1 MAIHKLRILP
11 IFLLITGLTLTS
23 GCKKKDMSL
32 RLNEP
37 RNIRGVVSY
46 KRSFP
51 DLNDKHLEVAKAVG
65 IRPLEDREEAESMKE
80 KLTHITDNE
89 FYVVDSLTHSI
100 PYLVPR
106 ASALLDT
113 IGSNFLDS
121 LAAKGLNPN
130 QVIVTSVLRTQSDVK
145 RLRRRNGNASANSAH
160 CFGATFDVSWKRF
173 KKVEDEDGR
182 PLQDV
187 GSDTLKL
194 VLSEVLRDLRQA
206 EKCYIKY
213 ELKHS
218 ALAIDGCCPKFLFF
232 PMRRRILMQLTYT
245 GEDFEYHFGKP
256 LTLPRC
262 KWKVKETN
270 KRFIWHFK
278 AQNRTSVIRIS
289 GSCSK
294 EQMMPLLYENPD
306 GKVSPAPLWEGGTA
320 VGTIELYRR
329 VGGSLELID
338 RLQFENGLCAYQ
350 RF

>member
-1 MAIHKLRILP
+1 MTIQKLRILP
-11 IFLLITGLTLTS
+11 LFSLIIGFATLTS

-32 RLNEP
+32 KLNEP

-51 DLNDKHLEVAKAVG
+51 DLNDKHLEAAKAVG
-65 IRPLEDREEAESMKE
+65 IRPLEDREAAEDMKE
-80 KLTHITDNE
+80 KLTHIIDNE

-130 QVIVTSVLRTQSDVK
+130 QVIVTSVLRTQGDVK
-145 RLRRRNGNASANSAH
+145 RLRRRNVNASANSAH

-173 KKVEDEDGR
+173 KKVEDKDGR

-213 ELKHS
+213 ELKQ
-218 ALAIDGCCPKFLFF
+218 GCFH
-232 PMRRRILMQLTYT
+232 I
-245 GEDFEYHFGKP
+245 
-256 LTLPRC
+256 
-262 KWKVKETN
+262 
-270 KRFIWHFK
+270 
-278 AQNRTSVIRIS
+278 
-289 GSCSK
+289 
-294 EQMMPLLYENPD
+294 
-306 GKVSPAPLWEGGTA
+306 TA
-320 VGTIELYRR
+320 R
-329 VGGSLELID
+329 
-338 RLQFENGLCAYQ
+338 
-350 RF
+350 

>member
-213 ELKHS
+213 ELKH
-218 ALAIDGCCPKFLFF
+218 GCFH
-232 PMRRRILMQLTYT
+232 I
-245 GEDFEYHFGKP
+245 
-256 LTLPRC
+256 
-262 KWKVKETN
+262 
-270 KRFIWHFK
+270 
-278 AQNRTSVIRIS
+278 
-289 GSCSK
+289 
-294 EQMMPLLYENPD
+294 
-306 GKVSPAPLWEGGTA
+306 TA
-320 VGTIELYRR
+320 R
-329 VGGSLELID
+329 
-338 RLQFENGLCAYQ
+338 
-350 RF
+350 

>member
-1 MAIHKLRILP
+1 MTIHKLRILP

-130 QVIVTSVLRTQSDVK
+130 QMIVTSVLRTQSDVK

-213 ELKHS
+213 ELKQ
-218 ALAIDGCCPKFLFF
+218 GCFH
-232 PMRRRILMQLTYT
+232 I
-245 GEDFEYHFGKP
+245 
-256 LTLPRC
+256 
-262 KWKVKETN
+262 
-270 KRFIWHFK
+270 
-278 AQNRTSVIRIS
+278 
-289 GSCSK
+289 
-294 EQMMPLLYENPD
+294 
-306 GKVSPAPLWEGGTA
+306 TA
-320 VGTIELYRR
+320 R
-329 VGGSLELID
+329 
-338 RLQFENGLCAYQ
+338 
-350 RF
+350 

>member
-182 PLQDV
+182 ALQDV

-213 ELKHS
+213 ELKQ
-218 ALAIDGCCPKFLFF
+218 GCFH
-232 PMRRRILMQLTYT
+232 I
-245 GEDFEYHFGKP
+245 
-256 LTLPRC
+256 
-262 KWKVKETN
+262 
-270 KRFIWHFK
+270 
-278 AQNRTSVIRIS
+278 
-289 GSCSK
+289 
-294 EQMMPLLYENPD
+294 
-306 GKVSPAPLWEGGTA
+306 TA
-320 VGTIELYRR
+320 R
-329 VGGSLELID
+329 
-338 RLQFENGLCAYQ
+338 
-350 RF
+350 

>member
-11 IFLLITGLTLTS
+11 IFLLITGLTFTS

-173 KKVEDEDGR
+173 KKVEDENGR

-213 ELKHS
+213 ELKQ
-218 ALAIDGCCPKFLFF
+218 GCFH
-232 PMRRRILMQLTYT
+232 I
-245 GEDFEYHFGKP
+245 
-256 LTLPRC
+256 
-262 KWKVKETN
+262 
-270 KRFIWHFK
+270 
-278 AQNRTSVIRIS
+278 
-289 GSCSK
+289 
-294 EQMMPLLYENPD
+294 
-306 GKVSPAPLWEGGTA
+306 TA
-320 VGTIELYRR
+320 R
-329 VGGSLELID
+329 
-338 RLQFENGLCAYQ
+338 
-350 RF
+350 

>member
-80 KLTHITDNE
+80 KLTHITDNV

-213 ELKHS
+213 ELKQ
-218 ALAIDGCCPKFLFF
+218 GCFH
-232 PMRRRILMQLTYT
+232 I
-245 GEDFEYHFGKP
+245 
-256 LTLPRC
+256 
-262 KWKVKETN
+262 
-270 KRFIWHFK
+270 
-278 AQNRTSVIRIS
+278 
-289 GSCSK
+289 
-294 EQMMPLLYENPD
+294 
-306 GKVSPAPLWEGGTA
+306 TA
-320 VGTIELYRR
+320 R
-329 VGGSLELID
+329 
-338 RLQFENGLCAYQ
+338 
-350 RF
+350 

>member
-1 MAIHKLRILP
+1 MTIHKLRILP

-106 ASALLDT
+106 ASALIDT

-173 KKVEDEDGR
+173 KKVEDENGR

-213 ELKHS
+213 ELKQ
-218 ALAIDGCCPKFLFF
+218 GCFH
-232 PMRRRILMQLTYT
+232 I
-245 GEDFEYHFGKP
+245 
-256 LTLPRC
+256 
-262 KWKVKETN
+262 
-270 KRFIWHFK
+270 
-278 AQNRTSVIRIS
+278 
-289 GSCSK
+289 
-294 EQMMPLLYENPD
+294 
-306 GKVSPAPLWEGGTA
+306 TA
-320 VGTIELYRR
+320 R
-329 VGGSLELID
+329 
-338 RLQFENGLCAYQ
+338 
-350 RF
+350 

>member
-1 MAIHKLRILP
+1 MTIHKLRILP

-51 DLNDKHLEVAKAVG
+51 DLNDKHLEVAKTVG

-173 KKVEDEDGR
+173 KKVENEDGR

-213 ELKHS
+213 ELKQ
-218 ALAIDGCCPKFLFF
+218 GCFH
-232 PMRRRILMQLTYT
+232 I
-245 GEDFEYHFGKP
+245 
-256 LTLPRC
+256 
-262 KWKVKETN
+262 
-270 KRFIWHFK
+270 
-278 AQNRTSVIRIS
+278 
-289 GSCSK
+289 
-294 EQMMPLLYENPD
+294 
-306 GKVSPAPLWEGGTA
+306 TA
-320 VGTIELYRR
+320 R
-329 VGGSLELID
+329 
-338 RLQFENGLCAYQ
+338 
-350 RF
+350 

>member
-1 MAIHKLRILP
+1 MTIHKLRILP

-173 KKVEDEDGR
+173 KKVEDENGR
-182 PLQDV
+182 PFQDV

-213 ELKHS
+213 ELKQ
-218 ALAIDGCCPKFLFF
+218 GCFH
-232 PMRRRILMQLTYT
+232 I
-245 GEDFEYHFGKP
+245 
-256 LTLPRC
+256 
-262 KWKVKETN
+262 
-270 KRFIWHFK
+270 
-278 AQNRTSVIRIS
+278 
-289 GSCSK
+289 
-294 EQMMPLLYENPD
+294 
-306 GKVSPAPLWEGGTA
+306 TA
-320 VGTIELYRR
+320 R
-329 VGGSLELID
+329 
-338 RLQFENGLCAYQ
+338 
-350 RF
+350 

>member
-80 KLTHITDNE
+80 KLTHTADNE

-213 ELKHS
+213 ELKQ
-218 ALAIDGCCPKFLFF
+218 GCFH
-232 PMRRRILMQLTYT
+232 I
-245 GEDFEYHFGKP
+245 
-256 LTLPRC
+256 
-262 KWKVKETN
+262 
-270 KRFIWHFK
+270 
-278 AQNRTSVIRIS
+278 
-289 GSCSK
+289 
-294 EQMMPLLYENPD
+294 
-306 GKVSPAPLWEGGTA
+306 TA
-320 VGTIELYRR
+320 R
-329 VGGSLELID
+329 
-338 RLQFENGLCAYQ
+338 
-350 RF
+350 

>member
-32 RLNEP
+32 KLNEP

-51 DLNDKHLEVAKAVG
+51 DLNDKHLEVAKTVG

-80 KLTHITDNE
+80 KLTYITDNE

-173 KKVEDEDGR
+173 KKVEDENGR

-213 ELKHS
+213 ELKQ
-218 ALAIDGCCPKFLFF
+218 GCFH
-232 PMRRRILMQLTYT
+232 I
-245 GEDFEYHFGKP
+245 
-256 LTLPRC
+256 
-262 KWKVKETN
+262 
-270 KRFIWHFK
+270 
-278 AQNRTSVIRIS
+278 
-289 GSCSK
+289 
-294 EQMMPLLYENPD
+294 
-306 GKVSPAPLWEGGTA
+306 TA
-320 VGTIELYRR
+320 R
-329 VGGSLELID
+329 
-338 RLQFENGLCAYQ
+338 
-350 RF
+350 

>member
-1 MAIHKLRILP
+1 MTIHKLRILP
-11 IFLLITGLTLTS
+11 IFLLIIGLTLTS

-32 RLNEP
+32 KLNEP

-51 DLNDKHLEVAKAVG
+51 DLNDKHLEVAKVVG

-213 ELKHS
+213 ELKQ
-218 ALAIDGCCPKFLFF
+218 GCFH
-232 PMRRRILMQLTYT
+232 I
-245 GEDFEYHFGKP
+245 
-256 LTLPRC
+256 
-262 KWKVKETN
+262 
-270 KRFIWHFK
+270 
-278 AQNRTSVIRIS
+278 
-289 GSCSK
+289 
-294 EQMMPLLYENPD
+294 
-306 GKVSPAPLWEGGTA
+306 TA
-320 VGTIELYRR
+320 R
-329 VGGSLELID
+329 
-338 RLQFENGLCAYQ
+338 
-350 RF
+350 

>member
-1 MAIHKLRILP
+1 MTIHKLRILP

-32 RLNEP
+32 KLNEP

-173 KKVEDEDGR
+173 KKVEDENGR

-206 EKCYIKY
+206 EN
-213 ELKHS
+213 
-218 ALAIDGCCPKFLFF
+218 A
-232 PMRRRILMQLTYT
+232 
-245 GEDFEYHFGKP
+245 
-256 LTLPRC
+256 
-262 KWKVKETN
+262 
-270 KRFIWHFK
+270 
-278 AQNRTSVIRIS
+278 TSS
-289 GSCSK
+289 MS
-294 EQMMPLLYENPD
+294 
-306 GKVSPAPLWEGGTA
+306 
-320 VGTIELYRR
+320 
-329 VGGSLELID
+329 
-338 RLQFENGLCAYQ
+338 
-350 RF
+350 

>member
-1 MAIHKLRILP
+1 MTIYKLRILP
-11 IFLLITGLTLTS
+11 LFLLVIGLTTLTS

-32 RLNEP
+32 KLNEP

-51 DLNDKHLEVAKAVG
+51 D
-65 IRPLEDREEAESMKE
+65 
-80 KLTHITDNE
+80 
-89 FYVVDSLTHSI
+89 VVDSLTHSI

-130 QVIVTSVLRTQSDVK
+130 QVIITSVLRTENDVK

-173 KKVEDEDGR
+173 KKVEDKDGR

-187 GSDTLKL
+187 SADTLKL

-213 ELKHS
+213 ELKQ
-218 ALAIDGCCPKFLFF
+218 GCFH
-232 PMRRRILMQLTYT
+232 I
-245 GEDFEYHFGKP
+245 
-256 LTLPRC
+256 
-262 KWKVKETN
+262 
-270 KRFIWHFK
+270 
-278 AQNRTSVIRIS
+278 
-289 GSCSK
+289 
-294 EQMMPLLYENPD
+294 
-306 GKVSPAPLWEGGTA
+306 TA
-320 VGTIELYRR
+320 R
-329 VGGSLELID
+329 
-338 RLQFENGLCAYQ
+338 
-350 RF
+350 